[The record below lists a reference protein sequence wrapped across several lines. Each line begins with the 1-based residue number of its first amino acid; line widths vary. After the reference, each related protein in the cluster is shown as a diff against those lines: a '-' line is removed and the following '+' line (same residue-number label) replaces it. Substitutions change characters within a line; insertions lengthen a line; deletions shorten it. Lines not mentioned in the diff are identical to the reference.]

1 MPSGGTGIDPV
12 FQGGIAN
19 TLALG
24 PAGQAGYWSA
34 GASGGIDGWGVFNP
48 IVLANPGAGGQVDDT
63 FGIALDLESLP
74 GVVGSKNYISI
85 GTATDLIWEGQW
97 NPVWRMKFALRRT
110 TTIRFF
116 GGWFGADI
124 DSILD
129 ASDTGRPQV
138 AFRYDTGAG
147 DATLQFDIGDA
158 AMRTYV
164 PSTVAPV
171 ADVPLFLYIF
181 TDDAGVSYRLEIRD
195 EDNVLLDSHEFTA
208 PTLMPAPGST
218 LIFGAGC
225 NELSALAPS
234 AATTRIYYSGVVHR
248 V

>member
-19 TLALG
+19 TFALG
-24 PAGQAGYWSA
+24 PAGQAGYWTA
-34 GASGGIDGWGVFNP
+34 GPSGGIDGWGVFNP
-48 IVLANPGAGGQVDDT
+48 VVLANPGGGLQVDDT

-74 GVVGSKNYISI
+74 GVIGSKNYISI
-85 GTATDLIWEGQW
+85 GTATDLNWEGQW

-110 TTIRFF
+110 TTIRFW

-129 ASDTGRPQV
+129 ASDTGRPMV
-138 AFRYDTGAG
+138 AFRYDTSAG
-147 DATLQFDIGDA
+147 DATLQFVIGDA
-158 AMRTYV
+158 ALRTFI
-164 PSTVAPV
+164 PSSVAPV
-171 ADVPLFLYIF
+171 ADVPLFLYIS
-181 TDDAGVSYRLEIRD
+181 TSDGGVSYTLSIHD
-195 EDNVLLDSHEFTA
+195 EDNVLLDSHTFTA
-208 PTLMPAPGST
+208 PTLMPAPSGS

-234 AATTRIYYSGVVHR
+234 AAITRIYYSGVVHR
-248 V
+248 I